1 MEGTVTHQPT
11 SSHPRRRTLATLA
24 TAVSI
29 ALLGGLA
36 TACLDMEPEQGDGET
51 FAFQAFNCS
60 NVTTWKVGLNVGPS
74 GQVQH
79 LGGVFESV
87 LKSSY
92 TVAADNWAPPL
103 ASLWRQIGTCGG
115 QQQPPAQQP
124 PQQPPQQ
131 PQQPQQP
138 PAQQPPA
145 QQP

>member
-1 MEGTVTHQPT
+1 MTHQPT
-11 SSHPRRRTLATLA
+11 SSHPRRRTLSTLL
-24 TAVSI
+24 TAAASI

-36 TACLDMEPEQGDGET
+36 TACLDEPEQEAET
-51 FAFQAFNCS
+51 FAFQAFDCS
-60 NVTTWKVGLNVGPS
+60 KVTVWKVGLNVGPS

-115 QQQPPAQQP
+115 QAQPRLEAERVCRLYS
-124 PQQPPQQ
+124 
-131 PQQPQQP
+131 
-138 PAQQPPA
+138 
-145 QQP
+145 